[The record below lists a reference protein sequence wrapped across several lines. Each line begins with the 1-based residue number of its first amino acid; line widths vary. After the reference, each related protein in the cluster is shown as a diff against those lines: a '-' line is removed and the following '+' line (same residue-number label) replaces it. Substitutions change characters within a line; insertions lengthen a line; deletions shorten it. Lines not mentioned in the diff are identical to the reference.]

1 MNLILLE
8 PTEVPVSGPVELSGR
23 RAEHIIKVLGCKPKD
38 QVRVGVVDGARGHGT
53 VLDLSSGRVTLDLVL
68 DSPAPPAPP
77 VDLILALPRPIML
90 RRILSTVA
98 AMGVG
103 RVFLVNARRVEK
115 SFFAATIVAKREF
128 RSHLLLGLEQA
139 MDTRLPLVS
148 VHDRFRPFVEDE
160 LPPLL
165 HHYDA
170 RLFANPGPEDTFRLL
185 WDQGGARTRIVVAI
199 GPEGGWIDYERDRF
213 LELGF
218 VTASCGPRVLK
229 VDTAVAALLSRAW
242 LLISP

>member
-8 PTEVPVSGPVELSGR
+8 PTEVPASGPVAFSGR
-23 RAEHIIKVLGCKPKD
+23 RAEHIIKVLGCKPGD
-38 QVRVGVVDGARGHGT
+38 RVRVGVVDGARGHGR
-53 VLDLSSGRVTLDLVL
+53 VLDLSPGKVTLDLVL
-68 DSPAPPAPP
+68 DSAVLPAPP

-90 RRILSTVA
+90 RRILTIVA

-115 SFFAATIVAKREF
+115 SFFAATIVARRDF

-139 MDTRLPLVS
+139 MDTRLPRVS
-148 VHDRFRPFVEDE
+148 VHDRFRPFIEDE

-165 HHYDA
+165 RSYDG
-170 RLFANPGPEDTFRLL
+170 RLFAHPGPEDTFRSL
-185 WDQGGARTRIVVAI
+185 WDRGGASNRIIVAI

-218 VTASCGPRVLK
+218 VMASCGPRVLK

-242 LLISP
+242 LLIR

>member
-8 PTEVPVSGPVELSGR
+8 PTEVPASGPVELSGR
-23 RAEHIIKVLGCKPKD
+23 RAEHIIKVLGCKPGD
-38 QVRVGVVDGARGHGT
+38 LIRIGVVDGARGHGR
-53 VLDLSSGRVTLDLVL
+53 VLDLSSGTVTLAPVL
-68 DSPAPPAPP
+68 DSAAPPAPP

-90 RRILSTVA
+90 RRILSIVA

-115 SFFAATIVAKREF
+115 SFFAATIVAKRDF
-128 RSHLLLGLEQA
+128 RGHLLLGLEQA
-139 MDTRLPLVS
+139 MDTRLPQVS

-160 LPPLL
+160 LSPLL
-165 HHYDA
+165 HRYDV
-170 RLFANPGPEDTFRLL
+170 RLFAHPGPEDTFRSL
-185 WDQGGARTRIVVAI
+185 WDRGGVPARIVVAI

-218 VTASCGPRVLK
+218 VMASCGPRVLR

-242 LLISP
+242 LLMAP